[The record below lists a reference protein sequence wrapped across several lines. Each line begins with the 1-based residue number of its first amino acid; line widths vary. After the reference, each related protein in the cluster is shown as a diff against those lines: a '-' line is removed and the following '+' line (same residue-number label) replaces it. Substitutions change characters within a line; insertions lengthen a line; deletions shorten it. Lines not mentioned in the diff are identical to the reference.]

1 MVVIKHKL
9 ITGNQQGK
17 YLQAVFVGN
26 SSYPKQFFISCLCL
40 ASMLYTEN
48 IFRMMTLRQHKSIIK
63 ELVFHVHCTHSTAKA
78 GKQVAIFTTDFL
90 RTQPGENA
98 ILIIFQLKSLIY

>member
-1 MVVIKHKL
+1 MIVTKHKL
-9 ITGNQQGK
+9 IIGNQQGK
-17 YLQAVFVGN
+17 YLQAVFVG
-26 SSYPKQFFISCLCL
+26 SGSYSKQFFISCFCL

-63 ELVFHVHCTHSTAKA
+63 EPVFHVHYTHSTAKA
-78 GKQVAIFTTDFL
+78 EKRVAIFTTDFL